1 MDFLKDKCY
10 NSVLSRKDAPKL
22 KDNTGRIIAKGTHI
36 FSYAWD
42 YAAGH
47 FPHMARLIKS
57 ADLEISGF
65 PSNKSDAPES
75 RSYLLSIQRQLFGD
89 QHNVVDINAVTD
101 KSVLHTKDI
110 FKFFIDENIISKHL
124 VLAAGTVFIRAF
136 E

>member
-1 MDFLKDKCY
+1 
-10 NSVLSRKDAPKL
+10 
-22 KDNTGRIIAKGTHI
+22 
-36 FSYAWD
+36 
-42 YAAGH
+42 
-47 FPHMARLIKS
+47 MARLIKS

>member
-1 MDFLKDKCY
+1 MDFRKDKCY
-10 NSVLSRKDAPKL
+10 NSVLSWKDAPKL
-22 KDNTGRIIAKGTHI
+22 KDNTGRIITKGTHI

-57 ADLEISGF
+57 SDLEISCF

-75 RSYLLSIQRQLFGD
+75 QSYLLSLQRQLFGD
-89 QHNVVDINAVTD
+89 QHNVIDINAAAY
-101 KSVLHTKDI
+101 KSVMYTKDI
-110 FKFFIDENIISKHL
+110 FKFFIDENIIAKHL
-124 VLAAGTVFIRAF
+124 VLAAGTVFIRAT